1 MNGSGKLRIETIL
14 YRMEQY
20 RPDLDEELLRHA
32 YVFAATRHRG
42 QVRRSGEDYL
52 VHPLTVAWILAEME
66 LDEVAVAAALLH
78 DILEDTETTAD
89 ELQEEFGA
97 EVSRLVAALTKIS
110 TYESSFA
117 SREATEAENFRRLL
131 LASTDDVRVILVK
144 LADRLHNMR
153 TLGFLE
159 RDRQVEIARETLD
172 IYAPIANRLG
182 IGSIKGEL
190 EDLCFRHLHP
200 REWERLD
207 RAVADRAAAA
217 DRWFQDIREVLESGL
232 KENGIDCAID
242 GRVKHL
248 YSIYQ
253 KLKRQGV
260 DVSNVFDFLAFRI
273 VVSTV
278 AECYATLGLIH
289 QRWSPLP
296 GRIKDHIA
304 MPKPN
309 AYQSLHTTV
318 IGPEGHPFEIQIR
331 TWDMHKIAEYGIAA
345 HWSYKERG
353 SQAATDTR
361 VAWLR
366 SVLDN
371 SAGSSPREFLDSLKV
386 DLYPDE
392 VYAFTPRGD
401 VYSFP
406 RGATILDFAYRVH
419 SEVGHRC
426 LGARVNGRWVP
437 LRTELANGDIVEI
450 TTSPQQRP
458 HHDWL
463 GLVVTSRAR
472 SKIRAWLKRE
482 EKVKAV
488 DVGRKLLDRELKKV
502 GSSVRRLS
510 ASDAMA
516 RVLAGHGLSR
526 DEDLFAGLGFGRLS
540 AAAVTAQLVPEP
552 RTGGEPSEP
561 QPPRAAVERA
571 PSGAALEVT
580 GDSDFLVYV
589 ARCCSPLPGRA
600 HRGLR
605 DPGQGGRGPLPVLP
619 QCPEPALPP
628 RAGNR
633 GALGLGRGCGRGLTD
648 PGRRRDGVHEPPGH
662 ARADLERRDERGQ
675 QDPQLP
681 APHRPRRHRLRGDLD
696 RGPRR
701 GPVQSD
707 SGSAAV
713 PRRDVAGRAP
723 GGQLACGTTCGTLTT
738 RPERM
743 HSVQTLRCC
752 GLPSTS
758 ARTRCR
764 LGSHR
769 RLVTL
774 WAWLTL
780 LPVIGPLPQISH
792 RCAIVLA
799 SQGPRRGEE

>member
-78 DILEDTETTAD
+78 DILEDTETTAA
-89 ELQEEFGA
+89 ELEEEFGA

-182 IGSIKGEL
+182 IGSVKGEL

-232 KENGIDCAID
+232 KENGIDCAIH

-248 YSIYQ
+248 YSIYE

-406 RGATILDFAYRVH
+406 RRRDDPRLRLPGPQRRRAPLSRSPGERAVGAAADRACQRRHCRDHHLAPAAAPPR
-419 SEVGHRC
+419 
-426 LGARVNGRWVP
+426 LARSGGDQPRPGEDPSLAQAGGEGKGGRRW
-437 LRTELANGDIVEI
+437 
-450 TTSPQQRP
+450 PQAPRP
-458 HHDWL
+458 
-463 GLVVTSRAR
+463 RAR
-472 SKIRAWLKRE
+472 E
-482 EKVKAV
+482 
-488 DVGRKLLDRELKKV
+488 
-502 GSSVRRLS
+502 
-510 ASDAMA
+510 
-516 RVLAGHGLSR
+516 
-526 DEDLFAGLGFGRLS
+526 GRL
-540 AAAVTAQLVPEP
+540 E
-552 RTGGEPSEP
+552 
-561 QPPRAAVERA
+561 RAAV
-571 PSGAALEVT
+571 
-580 GDSDFLVYV
+580 GDL
-589 ARCCSPLPGRA
+589 RGLGEGPGRA
-600 HRGLR
+600 RAVPGRRPVRRARLRPALRHGGGRAAGAGACDRRRAERGAATPRRGRARPLRCGPRGDRRLGLPGLRRQVLQPAPGRADRGLR
-605 DPGQGGRGPLPVLP
+605 DPGQRGGGPLPVLP
-619 QCPEPALPP
+619 ECQEPALPP
-628 RAGNR
+628 RAGDR
-633 GALGLGRGCGRGLTD
+633 GALGLGWR
-648 PGRRRDGVHEPPGH
+648 
-662 ARADLERRDERGQ
+662 ARTR
-675 QDPQLP
+675 
-681 APHRPRRHRLRGDLD
+681 PHRPG
-696 RGPRR
+696 
-701 GPVQSD
+701 
-707 SGSAAV
+707 
-713 PRRDVAGRAP
+713 
-723 GGQLACGTTCGTLTT
+723 
-738 RPERM
+738 
-743 HSVQTLRCC
+743 
-752 GLPSTS
+752 STS
-758 ARTRCR
+758 RWCSRTARTC
-764 LGSHR
+764 S
-769 RLVTL
+769 
-774 WAWLTL
+774 
-780 LPVIGPLPQISH
+780 S
-792 RCAIVLA
+792 
-799 SQGPRRGEE
+799 